1 MKTIG
6 ERIKYIRTE
15 YGEKKISMAKFAES
29 IGVTSG
35 AVAQWETMPDRNPS
49 NAVIKM
55 IAKVYGI
62 NETWL
67 LTGEGRIDAP
77 LSREDE
83 MAQLAADLLHCDDKF
98 IKEVTRELL
107 AMTPEQISAMKGIIL
122 HLADVI
128 KSE

>member
-1 MKTIG
+1 MEELKD
-6 ERIKYIRTE
+6 RIKAVRKDAGLTQE
-15 YGEKKISMAKFAES
+15 KFGEI
-29 IGVTSG
+29 IGVG
-35 AVAQWETMPDRNPS
+35 KMAVTYYEGGKRTPAAPTL
-49 NAVIKM
+49 KM
-55 IAKVYGI
+55 IAEKFQI

-67 LTGEGRIDAP
+67 LTGDGEMKEP

-107 AMTPEQISAMKGIIL
+107 AMTSEQISAMKGIIL